1 MLTFRHA
8 LSYFDDVHPFG
19 EVFGSASTRDEC
31 IAASHSLYWKL
42 AQCVP
47 GSSSI
52 DFDVLAI
59 IATNDDGTQVENKL
73 KLVRRLFIP
82 DANNELNLLAFVQSV
97 DNIYKR
103 LRYFRSSLRNAT
115 VIDCQLERF
124 LNLFFYFVLFLML
137 LSIMHFNPWPLLVSI
152 TSLLVSV
159 SFAMGSS
166 VSKYVEG
173 ILLIAVRRP
182 FDLGDRILLCSPEG
196 SDTPGAS
203 SSSFVEDISLFSTTI
218 RYAKTNEVS
227 TVNNYSISLSRIV
240 NCNRSANAIVMLEMK
255 FSIAILQDDKLK
267 RFRDA
272 LEHYIGENPRIWDS
286 LEYCR
291 HDFFHPDVTESYVF
305 FTIAFKHRQSWQS
318 ASRINLHRA
327 DLLRYIYDLGQNL
340 EIQYNTPPSRRLI
353 VAPRPPPPTGRS
365 LSAPVG
371 GLPEEDSPSKAAAAA
386 HHNHTDLRLREPILW
401 HPWRFRK
408 KVEYSISSI

>member
-8 LSYFDDVHPFG
+8 LTYFDDVHPFG
-19 EVFGSASTRDEC
+19 EAFGSASTRDEC
-31 IAASHSLYWKL
+31 IAASHTLFWKL
-42 AQCVP
+42 VQCVP
-47 GSSSI
+47 GSRSI
-52 DFDVLAI
+52 NFDVLAI
-59 IATNDDGTQVENKL
+59 VATNVDGSQDENKL
-73 KLVRRLFIP
+73 KLIRRLFQP

-103 LRYFRSSLRNAT
+103 LRYFRSAMRNAT
-115 VIDCQLERF
+115 VIDRQLERF
-124 LNLFFYFVLFLML
+124 LNIFFYFVLLLML

-159 SFAMGSS
+159 SFALGSS

-196 SDTPGAS
+196 NETPGATS
-203 SSSFVEDISLFSTTI
+203 SWFVEDISLFSTTI

-255 FSIAILQDDKLK
+255 FSISILEDDKLK
-267 RFRDA
+267 TFRDA
-272 LEHYIGENPRIWDS
+272 LEKYIGENPRIWDS
-286 LEYCR
+286 LVYCR
-291 HDFFHPDVTESYVF
+291 HDFFHPDVTEAYVF

-318 ASRINLHRA
+318 AGRINLHRA
-327 DLLRYIYDLGQNL
+327 DLLRYIYELGQKL

-353 VAPRPPPPTGRS
+353 VAPPTGRS

-371 GLPEEDSPSKAAAAA
+371 SLRDDSMMGFPTLNIADIDEDKAYDSAPSSPARTQYIPVTGADSLAPVA
-386 HHNHTDLRLREPILW
+386 I
-401 HPWRFRK
+401 
-408 KVEYSISSI
+408 